1 MTRHKHA
8 HIGLGT
14 PSPLDHWINAM
25 LRMFAML
32 VLNVASTLQMIR
44 RREAVNATQPT
55 PTDLPQAKTDT
66 QSKETQ
72 TVAPS
77 DPAQPRAHT
86 TTCHPGNAKR
96 YPGPIVR
103 ARHTINGSRR
113 SLRSAGMT
121 TIGET
126 EAEQHARSHNNA
138 PPSLRSSRRKSG
150 PRASRV
156 MCVQGLHQ
164 QPCTPAYTRTSG
176 TRSAFNALN

>member
-55 PTDLPQAKTDT
+55 PTDLPRAATDT

-72 TVAPS
+72 TVAAS
-77 DPAQPRAHT
+77 DPAQPCARL

-96 YPGPIVR
+96 YPGPIAR
-103 ARHTINGSRR
+103 ARHPINGSRR

-121 TIGET
+121 AIGET
-126 EAEQHARSHNNA
+126 KRAQHARSLNLA
-138 PPSLRSSRRKSG
+138 PPPLRSSRRKSG

-156 MCVQGLHQ
+156 ICAQDLHQ
-164 QPCTPAYTRTSG
+164 QPCTPAHTRTSG
-176 TRSAFNALN
+176 EKTEARTF